1 MGSRAAKS
9 PVKPPGGAA
18 RDIIPEQLLASLWQK
33 RAVRQEWFKTNG
45 GRQVRILY
53 PGRPSSSA
61 GPDFRDAVFQLEGL
75 GLVRGAVEI
84 HRPQRD
90 WDFHGHG
97 GDPNYN
103 GVVLHVALEVDGGDT
118 RLQSGQQVPVISLA
132 SLLDSAGT
140 PAGAIQ
146 SGGGGAPAAPSTG
159 DGFPLW
165 ALLKEKGYPPP
176 GTAAGMADLLDR
188 AGNARFRQK
197 SARYQAFLR
206 EQDPNQTLFEGICEA
221 LGYRHNQQ
229 PFLKLAQRNSC
240 RALAQAAAALPPEQ
254 RAGAL
259 EDWLLQLSG
268 LAESPGIKLPRTGLG
283 PPLARR
289 EWHCFRVRP
298 ANHPWRRVAG
308 AAVLL
313 ARFLESGLVTG
324 LQPAA
329 ESGIPSRL
337 TSALAV
343 GKSDGGGRS
352 LIGPGR
358 ARDLAV
364 NVVLP
369 FFHALGT
376 PARAAAE
383 REGDSDS
390 GQRYSKSYLQSNW
403 RFGLLQDNEL
413 FREMRDRLFDPAWAG
428 AIDSARRQ
436 QGLLHLHHLLRGGG

>member
-1 MGSRAAKS
+1 METVDRTSAQNGDQTRCQATSRTAKS
-9 PVKPPGGAA
+9 PVKIPGGAA

-33 RAVRQEWFKTNG
+33 RAARQEWFKTNG
-45 GRQVRILY
+45 GRQVRVLY

-84 HRPQRD
+84 HRRQRD
-90 WDFHGHG
+90 WDFRGHG

-132 SLLDSAGT
+132 SLLNSAVT
-140 PAGAIQ
+140 PAG
-146 SGGGGAPAAPSTG
+146 PSTG
-159 DGFPLW
+159 DGFSMW
-165 ALLKEKGYPPP
+165 VLLKEKGYSPP
-176 GTAAGMADLLDR
+176 GTAAEMADLLDR
-188 AGNARFRQK
+188 AGDARFRQK
-197 SARYQAFLR
+197 SARYQAFVR
-206 EQDPNQTLFEGICEA
+206 EQDPNQTLYKGICEA

-229 PFLKLAQRNSC
+229 PFLKLAQRSSY
-240 RALAQAAAALPPEQ
+240 RALAQAAAALRPEQ
-254 RAGAL
+254 RVGAL
-259 EDWLLQLSG
+259 EAWLLQLSG
-268 LAESPGIKLPRTGLG
+268 LAESHGIKLPRVGFGAL
-283 PPLARR
+283 LARR
-289 EWHCFRVRP
+289 EWHCFRVRS

-337 TSALAV
+337 TAALVA
-343 GKSDGGGRS
+343 GKSDGGGR
-352 LIGPGR
+352 
-358 ARDLAV
+358 ARDLSV

-369 FFHALGT
+369 FFHALETHAVATAPG
-376 PARAAAE
+376 
-383 REGDSDS
+383 EGDSDS
-390 GQRYSKSYLQSNW
+390 GQHYFHSYR

-413 FREMRDRLFDPAWAG
+413 FREMRDRLFDPAWVG